1 MKTLA
6 SVTVL
11 LALCRIAAA
20 QTYSIPEGTTVS
32 NVEAWTYDNLAGSDG
47 STGRF
52 AAGGYWTQFVYET
65 PAGKAQYCNGTA
77 VWTTARVT
85 SGPYTGDTFYVMN
98 CQASPDGTSHDP
110 ATTIHVEITAH
121 STTIQTHCGRW
132 RCTVTQWHVNEG
144 MVTIGWVP
152 STASGEIVGGIGL

>member
-47 STGRF
+47 STGRL

-65 PAGKAQYCNGTA
+65 PAGKAQYCNGRRSGLRPGLPA
-77 VWTTARVT
+77 VLT
-85 SGPYTGDTFYVMN
+85 P
-98 CQASPDGTSHDP
+98 GTR
-110 ATTIHVEITAH
+110 
-121 STTIQTHCGRW
+121 ST
-132 RCTVTQWHVNEG
+132 
-144 MVTIGWVP
+144 
-152 STASGEIVGGIGL
+152 L